1 MSRRLTSLLLVTL
14 GLAAAPSLVAQQ
26 APKTGREVVEK
37 MYRKYKDT
45 WYRTLTFVQTTTVDR
60 GSGPTQQ
67 TWYETVASP
76 SILRIDI
83 GPPDSGNGVIY
94 TVDSIMVVRGGKVAA
109 RRAGGNPFLPLIQGV
124 YVQPVE
130 RTLADLAKFKF
141 DLTRTMTV
149 GSGDS
154 LAWVV
159 GTSTP
164 GDTLTPQFWVEP
176 KRLVVTRF
184 IGDAA
189 PNVRLDAW
197 LGGYVPVGKAWL
209 ATRVKIL
216 LPNGTQEEEYQDWK
230 ANRVLPE
237 GFFVPERWLEVP
249 HWANGGR

>member
-1 MSRRLTSLLLVTL
+1 MLRSLSAVL
-14 GLAAAPSLVAQQ
+14 LAATFTLPAAPVTAQQ

-37 MYRKYKDT
+37 MYRKYKDS
-45 WYRTLTFVQTTTVDR
+45 WYKTLTFVQTTTVDR
-60 GSGPTQQ
+60 GSGPTRQ

-141 DLTRTMTV
+141 DVSKTMTV

-164 GDTLTPQFWVEP
+164 GDTLSPQFWVEP
-176 KRLVVTRF
+176 KRLIVTRF
-184 IGDAA
+184 IGDAG
-189 PNVRLDAW
+189 PNFRVDAW
-197 LGGYVPVGKAWL
+197 LGGYQPVGKAWL
-209 ATRVKIL
+209 ATKVKIV

-230 ANRVLPE
+230 ANRALPS
-237 GFFVPERWLEVP
+237 GFFDPERWMEGP
-249 HWANGGR
+249 HWAREGL